1 MSVIKAYINVVVN
14 ATIRAV
20 IPNTA
25 ADENILNAIL
35 SEDEQSHLLTEDGVY
50 YVAQNAVR

>member
-35 SEDEQSHLLTEDGVY
+35 SEDEQSYLLTEDGVY